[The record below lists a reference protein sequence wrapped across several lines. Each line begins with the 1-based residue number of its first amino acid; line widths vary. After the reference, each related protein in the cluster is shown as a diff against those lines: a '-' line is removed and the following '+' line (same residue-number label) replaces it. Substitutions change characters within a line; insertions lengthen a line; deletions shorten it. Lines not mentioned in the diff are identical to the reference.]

1 MMLSGGEGTGELLFV
16 ADDVR
21 VVELLHDVDF
31 LVDVLLEKGLLLDML
46 LADDLDGVKDLC

>member
-46 LADDLDGVKDLC
+46 LADDLDGVEDLC

>member
-21 VVELLHDVDF
+21 VVELLHDVNF

-46 LADDLDGVKDLC
+46 LADDLDGVEDLC

>member
-31 LVDVLLEKGLLLDML
+31 LVDVLLEKGLLLDIL